1 MNNRNNIIF
10 DKSREAYNNM
20 VIPSTL
26 NSKVKE
32 AVNMSAGRKHTNS
45 RIIIT
50 VASTAAAIVILFI
63 AGVNTSTAFAAT
75 LSDIPIIGSIVKVVT
90 GRSFSEKNDNVTIN
104 VDIPQIDVDSTSAS
118 DAAHVTAE
126 QVNAIIQKTVDD
138 YMQEQQSVIDDYK
151 KSFLETGGTIDE
163 WNQRTIDL
171 TARYEVKYQD
181 DRCLSLYLYMY
192 MSAFAFTQDNY
203 YYNYDFA
210 TGRELTLKDILGDDY
225 INIANRS
232 IIDQITEQVN
242 SDSNAMYWGYYPAGY
257 SGTDTSENTD
267 KFTTITDDTSFY
279 LNSDGDPVICFPK
292 YSIAPGYM
300 GVREFVV
307 KRQSN
312 S

>member
-1 MNNRNNIIF
+1 MNNQNNNIDF
-10 DKSREAYNNM
+10 NKSREAYNNM
-20 VIPSTL
+20 AIPATL
-26 NSKVKE
+26 DKKVKE
-32 AVNMSAGRKHTNS
+32 AVNMSADRTKKKNHA
-45 RIIIT
+45 IIAI
-50 VASTAAAIVILFI
+50 VSAAAAIVILFI

-75 LSDIPIIGSIVKVVT
+75 LSDIPVIGSIVKVVT

-126 QVNAIIQKTVDD
+126 QVNAVIQKTVDD
-138 YMQEQQSVIDDYK
+138 YMQEQKSVIDDYK

-163 WNQRTIDL
+163 WNRRTIDL
-171 TARYEVKYQD
+171 AARYEVKYQD
-181 DRCLSLYLYMY
+181 DRYLSLYLYMY

-203 YYNYDFA
+203 YYNYDFV

-225 INIANRS
+225 IDIANRS

-242 SDSNAMYWGYYPAGY
+242 SDSNAMYWGYHPAGY
-257 SGTDTSENTD
+257 SGTDPFEATD

-300 GVREFVV
+300 GVREFVI
-307 KRQSN
+307 KRS
-312 S
+312 

>member
-1 MNNRNNIIF
+1 MNNQNNNIDF
-10 DKSREAYNNM
+10 NKSREAYNNM
-20 VIPSTL
+20 AIPATL
-26 NSKVKE
+26 DKKVKE
-32 AVNMSAGRKHTNS
+32 AVNMSADRTKKKNHA
-45 RIIIT
+45 IIAI
-50 VASTAAAIVILFI
+50 VSAAAAIVILFI

-75 LSDIPIIGSIVKVVT
+75 LSDIPVIGSIVKVVT

-118 DAAHVTAE
+118 DTAHVTAE
-126 QVNAIIQKTVDD
+126 QVNAVIQKTVDD

-163 WNQRTIDL
+163 WNRRTIDL
-171 TARYEVKYQD
+171 AARYEVKYQD
-181 DRCLSLYLYMY
+181 DRYLSLYLYMY

-203 YYNYDFA
+203 YYNYDFV

-225 INIANRS
+225 IDIANRS

-242 SDSNAMYWGYYPAGY
+242 SDSNAMYWGYHPAGY
-257 SGTDTSENTD
+257 SGTDPFEATD

-300 GVREFVV
+300 GVREFVI
-307 KRQSN
+307 KRS
-312 S
+312 

>member
-1 MNNRNNIIF
+1 MNNQNNNIDF
-10 DKSREAYNNM
+10 NKSREAYNNM
-20 VIPSTL
+20 AIPATL
-26 NSKVKE
+26 DKKVKE
-32 AVNMSAGRKHTNS
+32 AVTMSADRTKKKNHA
-45 RIIIT
+45 IIAI
-50 VASTAAAIVILFI
+50 VSAAAAIVILFI

-75 LSDIPIIGSIVKVVT
+75 LSDIPVIGSIVKVVT

-118 DAAHVTAE
+118 DTAHVTAE
-126 QVNAIIQKTVDD
+126 QVNAVIQKTVDD

-163 WNQRTIDL
+163 WNRRTIDL
-171 TARYEVKYQD
+171 AARYEVKYQD
-181 DRCLSLYLYMY
+181 DRYLSLYLYMY

-203 YYNYDFA
+203 YYNYDFV

-242 SDSNAMYWGYYPAGY
+242 SDSNAMYWGYHPAGY
-257 SGTDTSENTD
+257 SGTDPFEATD

-300 GVREFVV
+300 GVREFVI
-307 KRQSN
+307 KRS
-312 S
+312 

>member
-1 MNNRNNIIF
+1 MNNQNNNIDF
-10 DKSREAYNNM
+10 NKSREAYNNM
-20 VIPSTL
+20 AIPATL
-26 NSKVKE
+26 DKKVKE
-32 AVNMSAGRKHTNS
+32 AVNMSADRTKKKNHA
-45 RIIIT
+45 IIAI
-50 VASTAAAIVILFI
+50 VSAAAAIVILFI

-75 LSDIPIIGSIVKVVT
+75 LSDIPVIGSIVKVVT

-126 QVNAIIQKTVDD
+126 QVNAVIQKTVDD

-163 WNQRTIDL
+163 WNRRTIDL
-171 TARYEVKYQD
+171 AARYEVKYQD
-181 DRCLSLYLYMY
+181 DRYLSLYLYMY

-203 YYNYDFA
+203 YYNYDFV

-225 INIANRS
+225 IDIANRS

-242 SDSNAMYWGYYPAGY
+242 SDSNAMYWGYHPAGY
-257 SGTDTSENTD
+257 SGTDPFEATD

-300 GVREFVV
+300 GVREFVI
-307 KRQSN
+307 KRS
-312 S
+312 